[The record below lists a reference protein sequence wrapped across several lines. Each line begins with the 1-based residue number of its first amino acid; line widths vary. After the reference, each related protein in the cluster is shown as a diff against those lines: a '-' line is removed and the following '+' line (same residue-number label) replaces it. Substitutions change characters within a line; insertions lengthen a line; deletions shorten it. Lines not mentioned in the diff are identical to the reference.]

1 MGKYLASQI
10 IKGALEYNEIMK
22 TRWGKTYKSQIDE
35 TIDARGYMIDKNGKC
50 FPKSAT
56 ESEG

>member
-1 MGKYLASQI
+1 
-10 IKGALEYNEIMK
+10 MK
-22 TRWGKTYKSQIDE
+22 MRWGKTYKSQIDE